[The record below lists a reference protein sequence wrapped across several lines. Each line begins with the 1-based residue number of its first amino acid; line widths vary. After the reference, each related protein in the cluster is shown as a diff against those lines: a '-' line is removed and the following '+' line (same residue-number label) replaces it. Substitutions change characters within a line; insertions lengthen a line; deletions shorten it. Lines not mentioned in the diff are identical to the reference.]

1 MRVSGAVRVSVIF
14 ESEGFRLTID
24 IADIQR
30 CDASLYGGFQVC
42 DLIASH
48 PGDFPDFRVFT
59 GFADDIPVPCRT
71 GNTAVLLQQG
81 EER

>member
-1 MRVSGAVRVSVIF
+1 MRVSVIF
-14 ESEGFRLTID
+14 ESEGFRFTTD

-42 DLIASH
+42 NFIASH
-48 PGDFPDFRVFT
+48 PGDFPDFWVFT
-59 GFADDIPVPCRT
+59 GFADDIPVT
-71 GNTAVLLQQG
+71 GRAGSASVLLQQG